1 MLGETFTIKFC
12 RFKNKLLSIAV
23 KVRWSKRNICSFVV
37 LVEDGS
43 SFEYWMNNSIEHLFD
58 IMQLYCTFYFD
69 HLYWICMKYFIV
81 YFEYA
86 WHILIIYFEYARH
99 ILIVY
104 FEYARHILT
113 VYFEYPWNMLIVYF
127 EYSWIMDLKPPNHK

>member
-1 MLGETFTIKFC
+1 MSYVLLMLGETFTIKFC

-23 KVRWSKRNICSFVV
+23 KVRWSKRNMCSFVV

-43 SFEYWMNNSIEHLFD
+43 SFEYWMNNSIERLFD

-81 YFEYA
+81 S
-86 WHILIIYFEYARH
+86 WHIFDHLFWICTTYFDR
-99 ILIVY
+99 LFWVCTTY
-104 FEYARHILT
+104 FDRLFWVSLKHVDRL
-113 VYFEYPWNMLIVYF
+113 F
-127 EYSWIMDLKPPNHK
+127 WIFMNYGP